1 MNTAGA
7 AAIKGEWEGNPN
19 QNEKA
24 GSHIIQLSGIEI
36 PEGQILR
43 VLTGWVFNCVLF
55 RLHSFSKRYFL
66 AFQLDGKLIG

>member
-7 AAIKGEWEGNPN
+7 VAIKGEWEGNPN

-43 VLTGWVFNCVLF
+43 VLTG
-55 RLHSFSKRYFL
+55 
-66 AFQLDGKLIG
+66 

>member
-1 MNTAGA
+1 MNTAM
-7 AAIKGEWEGNPN
+7 EGNPN

-43 VLTGWVFNCVLF
+43 VLTRWVFNCVF
-55 RLHSFSKRYFL
+55 VPPTQFF
-66 AFQLDGKLIG
+66 